1 MTTVLGGLAGTTT
14 AVGFGNSATG
24 LSVVGG
30 TIDTTG
36 VTNMAFSA
44 PRDGTVTAIAA
55 QFSLSVAATLV
66 GSTVTLTA
74 QLYSAPAAS
83 NTFAPVA
90 GALVT
95 LAPPLTGVV
104 AIGTNSSGLATGLA
118 IPVVAGT
125 RLMLV
130 FSAAVTAGIDIATA
144 ITGFASAGLTIE

>member
-1 MTTVLGGLAGTTT
+1 MTTVLDGLAGTTT

-24 LSVVGG
+24 LSVIGG

-44 PRDGTVTAIAA
+44 PRDGTITAIAA
-55 QFSLSVAATLV
+55 EFSLSVAATLV

-74 QLYSAPAAS
+74 QLYSAPALS
-83 NTFAPVA
+83 NTFTPVA

-95 LAPPLTGVV
+95 LAPPLTGLVT
-104 AIGTNSSGLATGLA
+104 IGTNSSGLTTGLA

-130 FSAAVTAGIDIATA
+130 FSAAVTAGIDLATV